1 VRANHR
7 RHRVLGCRP
16 ADRIGADKAAMLA
29 LPPVGPS
36 IGWRTSTRL
45 PRDHY
50 VRVDGNDYSVHPV
63 AVGRRIE
70 ITADL
75 GRVQIWCQ
83 GNQVADHTRIWA
95 KHQTISDPEHVEA
108 AKLLRRRRFDIGP
121 PTHVEVE
128 QRCLADYDTL
138 LGVDGPVA

>member
-1 VRANHR
+1 MATTTRCTRSRSV
-7 RHRVLGCRP
+7 
-16 ADRIGADKAAMLA
+16 GASK
-29 LPPVGPS
+29 
-36 IGWRTSTRL
+36 
-45 PRDHY
+45 
-50 VRVDGNDYSVHPV
+50 
-63 AVGRRIE
+63 

-108 AKLLRRRRFDIGP
+108 AKLLRRKRFDILGP

-128 QRCLADYDTL
+128 QRCLADYDTR
-138 LGVDGPVA
+138 LGLNGPVA